1 MLRSLLLVCAM
12 FSAWAYAAEKV
23 SFNYENAE
31 IGKVLKDYAKMTG
44 QKFIID
50 PQVRGMITITNPGEV
65 SKEEAFNQLSSALS
79 LNGIGISTQEDTMV
93 VQQARAV
100 QRNLIPVTKELP
112 PLNPTRMVTYVI
124 ELKNADADEINKQ
137 LRILT
142 SKDGEL
148 VPYTRTN
155 QIFVTDWTPNLHRIA
170 QMMNVVD
177 QHVQSTAPVAKKK
190 ETAKKQ

>member
-1 MLRSLLLVCAM
+1 MLRTFLLACAM
-12 FSAWAYAAEKV
+12 FSAVAYAADKV
-23 SFNYENAE
+23 SFNYDNTE
-31 IGKVLKDYAKMTG
+31 ISKVIKDYAKMSG

-50 PQVRGMITITNPGEV
+50 PQVRGMITITNPSEIT
-65 SKEEAFNQLSSALS
+65 KAEAFNQLSSALA

-124 ELKNADADEINKQ
+124 DLKNADADEVNKQ

-170 QMMNVVD
+170 QMMTVVD
-177 QHVQSTAPVAKKK
+177 QTVQGGAPAPKKK

>member
-1 MLRSLLLVCAM
+1 MLRSFLLVCAL
-12 FSAWAYAAEKV
+12 FSAAAFAADKV
-23 SFNYENAE
+23 SFNYDNAE
-31 IGKVLKDYAKMTG
+31 ITKVIKDYSKMTG

-50 PQVRGMITITNPGEV
+50 PQVRGMITITNPGEITT
-65 SKEEAFNQLSSALS
+65 EEAFNELSSALA
-79 LNGIGISTQEDTMV
+79 LNGIGISTQDGTMI
-93 VQQARAV
+93 VQHARAV

-112 PLNPTRMVTYVI
+112 PINPTRMVTYVI
-124 ELKNADADEINKQ
+124 ELKNADADEVNKQ

-170 QMMNVVD
+170 QMMTMVD
-177 QHVQSTAPVAKKK
+177 QHVQTSADKPKAKDKAKK
-190 ETAKKQ
+190 